1 MRFLRY
7 LQKQTETNPDLSW
20 HQWGKCK
27 GRCSIEITI
36 NNWEDIKNAFQK
48 LIMFFDPLLTD
59 CIDKFNL
66 HRKNEISSPYTREL
80 EFKELTNSQEKVV
93 LETKI
98 CKIYFLPIWLFP
110 IISEPIAGKIKMLQT
125 VGIIYLKC
133 LATVTII

>member
-1 MRFLRY
+1 MANY
-7 LQKQTETNPDLSW
+7 CNTK
-20 HQWGKCK
+20 
-27 GRCSIEITI
+27 
-36 NNWEDIKNAFQK
+36 
-48 LIMFFDPLLTD
+48 D

-66 HRKNEISSPYTREL
+66 HKKNEISSPYTREL

-125 VGIIYLKC
+125 FGIIYLKC
-133 LATVTII
+133 LTTVTII